1 MSIITFI
8 SDFGLKDHYVSSVKA
23 SIIKYNQNIKIVDI
37 SHNIRKYD
45 ISHAAHVFKNVYEEF
60 PNGSIHII
68 SVKHDNNDDIILFQ
82 LNNHFIITYNSGII
96 SLIEPKESYN
106 AILIDGNKHKTFSE
120 KFMAEI
126 ALKLVSGIN
135 YTTLGSPTKDVRKF
149 LNKETSISR
158 NQIVGY
164 ILRIDDFGNFVT
176 NISLSDF
183 NKVLSQNT
191 GSFEINVGGEI
202 ISSLSNSYSDVGI
215 ADIFAIFNYNQI
227 LEIGM
232 NKGNAS
238 DLLGIREHDS
248 IKINFL

>member
-183 NKVLSQNT
+183 NK
-191 GSFEINVGGEI
+191 
-202 ISSLSNSYSDVGI
+202 
-215 ADIFAIFNYNQI
+215 
-227 LEIGM
+227 
-232 NKGNAS
+232 
-238 DLLGIREHDS
+238 
-248 IKINFL
+248 

>member
-106 AILIDGNKHKTFSE
+106 AILIDGNKH
-120 KFMAEI
+120 
-126 ALKLVSGIN
+126 L
-135 YTTLGSPTKDVRKF
+135 
-149 LNKETSISR
+149 
-158 NQIVGY
+158 
-164 ILRIDDFGNFVT
+164 
-176 NISLSDF
+176 SL
-183 NKVLSQNT
+183 
-191 GSFEINVGGEI
+191 IHI
-202 ISSLSNSYSDVGI
+202 
-215 ADIFAIFNYNQI
+215 
-227 LEIGM
+227 
-232 NKGNAS
+232 
-238 DLLGIREHDS
+238 
-248 IKINFL
+248 

>member
-126 ALKLVSGIN
+126 ALKLVSRIN

-158 NQIVGY
+158 NQIIGY
-164 ILRIDDFGNFVT
+164 VLRIDD
-176 NISLSDF
+176 
-183 NKVLSQNT
+183 
-191 GSFEINVGGEI
+191 
-202 ISSLSNSYSDVGI
+202 
-215 ADIFAIFNYNQI
+215 
-227 LEIGM
+227 LEI
-232 NKGNAS
+232 
-238 DLLGIREHDS
+238 L
-248 IKINFL
+248 